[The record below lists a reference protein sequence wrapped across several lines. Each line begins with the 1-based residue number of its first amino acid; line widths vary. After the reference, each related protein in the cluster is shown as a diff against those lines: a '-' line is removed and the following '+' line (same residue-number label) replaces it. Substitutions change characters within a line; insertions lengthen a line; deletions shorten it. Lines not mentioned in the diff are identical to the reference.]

1 MAYHNKKTIS
11 ILNTMSLIANELDLS
26 FQNKDIEEEYKTHKE
41 QELYSNIRILSLA
54 TSVTSFFWAWA
65 QFDIVTMSYFLVF
78 ALNLVLS
85 YKNMEMSENLLYFVS

>member
-41 QELYSNIRILSLA
+41 QELYSNIRILSLV
-54 TSVTSFFWAWA
+54 TSGTSFFWAWF
-65 QFDIVTMSYFLVF
+65 QYDVLTVGYFIVF
-78 ALNLVLS
+78 AFNLVLS